1 MKTQFLILFIW
12 ITGLVSAQNSGG
24 LFDKANGFYKI
35 GKYEQAI
42 KSYEK
47 IIKNGEVSS
56 ELYYNLGNCYYKL
69 NKVAPTIYNYEKS
82 LQLDPNNADA
92 INNLVFAKRLTLD
105 RIEPLPK
112 SFFQK
117 INESILQ
124 KLHFETWGILAILSS
139 FLVALFFILYYFAQ
153 SSFKKRFYFIGS
165 LSWIFLLLVFFAIAI
180 QQYNYDKNTKFAII
194 FSQKTDVQSEPIE
207 NSSKNFTL
215 HEGTKVKVLDSV
227 DNWKKIKLS
236 NGKIGWVLSENLKE
250 L

>member
-12 ITGLVSAQNSGG
+12 ITGFVSAQNSEE
-24 LFDKANGFYKI
+24 LFDKANGFYKN

-47 IIKNGEVSS
+47 IIENGEVSA

-112 SFFQK
+112 SIFQK

-165 LSWIFLLLVFFAIAI
+165 LSWIFLLLVFFGIAI

-236 NGKIGWVLSENLKE
+236 NGKIGWVLVENLKE